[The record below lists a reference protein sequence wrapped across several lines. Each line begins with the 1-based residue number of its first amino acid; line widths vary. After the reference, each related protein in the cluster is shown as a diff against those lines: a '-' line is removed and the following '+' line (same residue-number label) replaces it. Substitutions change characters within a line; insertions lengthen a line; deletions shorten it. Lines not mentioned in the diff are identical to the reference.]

1 MKEKTHIWMRPIW
14 GADYSEY
21 LAKRAESMVPCRF
34 WLRWLPR
41 KALEGRLY
49 KVHRITAILRSL
61 KLSLEYTP
69 WYAQGE
75 ENDHRGQ
82 VALATIGRELS
93 RRGIK

>member
-21 LAKRAESMVPCRF
+21 LAKRAESMVPGRIRMRF
-34 WLRWLPR
+34 LPR
-41 KALEGRLY
+41 KVLEGRLY
-49 KVHRITAILRSL
+49 KVHRITSILHSL

-69 WYAQGE
+69 WYHQGD

-82 VALATIGRELS
+82 VALATIGRELN

>member
-1 MKEKTHIWMRPIW
+1 MKSHIWMRPIW

-21 LAKRAESMVPCRF
+21 LANRAESMVPGRIRMRF
-34 WLRWLPR
+34 LPR
-41 KALEGRLY
+41 KVLEGRLY
-49 KVHRITAILRSL
+49 KVHRITSILHSL

-69 WYAQGE
+69 WYAQGD

-82 VALATIGRELS
+82 VALATIGRELN